1 LRKVRRCIFI
11 GRSRMLK
18 NARRYVGKLS
28 GTQFKFLRKIEAGH
42 TLSTNPLAAN
52 SRGEKQHTIG
62 GARRGHDIQ

>member
-1 LRKVRRCIFI
+1 
-11 GRSRMLK
+11 MLK